1 MNLAILDLCDNEL
14 GDAGVGVLVN
24 IILQDHF
31 LSIVHIDL
39 QNNSITDLGFHKMVS
54 VMKSL
59 KEAKCPQLDRLRM
72 ENNLVTAKARRANSP
87 YPPFFSF

>member
-1 MNLAILDLCDNEL
+1 MNLAVLDLCDNEL
-14 GDAGVGVLVN
+14 GDDGVGVLVN
-24 IILQDHF
+24 IILQNHF

-59 KEAKCPQLDRLRM
+59 KDAKCPQLERLRL
-72 ENNLVTAKARRANSP
+72 ENNLVTAKARRTNSP
-87 YPPFFSF
+87 YPSVFSF